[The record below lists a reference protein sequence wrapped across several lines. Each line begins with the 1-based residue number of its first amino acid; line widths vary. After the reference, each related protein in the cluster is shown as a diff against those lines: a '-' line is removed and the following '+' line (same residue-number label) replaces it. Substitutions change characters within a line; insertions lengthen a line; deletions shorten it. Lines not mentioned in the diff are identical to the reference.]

1 MQKLKIYFIDSKYI
15 EYLRKFDNKVAFN
28 KIPNRPYIGIVYTYN
43 NFNYFA
49 PLSSPKPKHIS
60 MNNNVIDVFK
70 IDDGKLGVVNLN
82 NMIPCTMEVLTEA
95 IPIITDKKYKTLLE
109 NQLSYI
115 NAKREILYK
124 KTIRFQN
131 QYRNGRLYP
140 NILNRCCN
148 FPLLEKKCIE
158 YPNK

>member
-1 MQKLKIYFIDSKYI
+1 MRKLKIYFIDSKYI
-15 EYLRKFDNKVAFN
+15 EYLRRFDNKVAFN
-28 KIPNRPYIGIVYTYN
+28 KTPNRPYIGIVYTYN

-49 PLSSPKPKHIS
+49 PLSSPKSKHIS

-82 NMIPCTMEVLTEA
+82 NMIPCPIEVLTEA
-95 IPIITDKKYKTLLE
+95 IPIITDKKYKILLE
-109 NQLSYI
+109 NQLTYI
-115 NAKREILYK
+115 NSKREILYK

-148 FPLLEKKCIE
+148 FPLLEEKCLE
-158 YPNK
+158 YEK

>member
-1 MQKLKIYFIDSKYI
+1 
-15 EYLRKFDNKVAFN
+15 
-28 KIPNRPYIGIVYTYN
+28 
-43 NFNYFA
+43 
-49 PLSSPKPKHIS
+49 

-70 IDDGKLGVVNLN
+70 IDEGKLGVVNLN
-82 NMIPCTMEVLTEA
+82 NMIPCPIEVLTEA
-95 IPIITDKKYKTLLE
+95 IPIVTDKKYKTLLE

-148 FPLLEKKCIE
+148 FPLLEEKCLE
-158 YPNK
+158 Y